1 MVADHRRMKAA
12 TRPSVATP
20 QFRTALLRAVKN
32 IFPSCESRIQSA
44 DGRRI
49 AFQLFDA
56 DGNARSRLVTIN
68 RHTTDTLTRSGLSR
82 MIENAGATDNGFP
95 KELGGR

>member
-1 MVADHRRMKAA
+1 MKAPIK
-12 TRPSVATP
+12 PSAATP
-20 QFRTALLRAVKN
+20 QFRTALLRTLKN
-32 IFPSCESRIQSA
+32 DFPSCEPHIEAPEGERL
-44 DGRRI
+44 

-56 DGNARSRLVTIN
+56 DGNARSQLVTIN

-82 MIENAGATDNGFP
+82 MIQNAGATETGFP

>member
-1 MVADHRRMKAA
+1 MTAA
-12 TRPSVATP
+12 IKPSVATP
-20 QFRTALLRAVKN
+20 QFRTALLRTLKN
-32 IFPSCESRIQSA
+32 NFPSCEPHIQSA
-44 DGRRI
+44 DGVRV

-56 DGNARSRLVTIN
+56 DGNARSQLVTIN

-82 MIENAGATDNGFP
+82 MIQNAGETETGFP